1 MEFLLVQ
8 RGLITNPLINKKD
21 EKKNPDG
28 KAQLESSGVQKM
40 ETKAE
45 LPEEELKA
53 KSVRGNRKRAKS
65 RKRKRRKMNK
75 KKNRRR
81 DSKSKKKE
89 EKRWK
94 RKMKK

>member
-1 MEFLLVQ
+1 MKLIKYSTKLNRVEFLLVQ

-28 KAQLESSGVQKM
+28 KAQLESSGIQKM

-53 KSVRGNRKRAKS
+53 KSV
-65 RKRKRRKMNK
+65 
-75 KKNRRR
+75 
-81 DSKSKKKE
+81 KE
-89 EKRWK
+89 LEKLP
-94 RKMKK
+94 